1 MCVVKAQLK
10 LTLKLDEDDAD
21 DEKKCIPMKWNQ
33 FSTELHSYDIKPLI
47 QNPQAIWTVNS
58 LHEYTVPENYVIWKG
73 STRDIIHFQ
82 MMCSRFSFSLSLV
95 DFSPRSFQYI

>member
-1 MCVVKAQLK
+1 MCVCVVKAQLK

-47 QNPQAIWTVNS
+47 
-58 LHEYTVPENYVIWKG
+58 
-73 STRDIIHFQ
+73 
-82 MMCSRFSFSLSLV
+82 
-95 DFSPRSFQYI
+95 

>member
-1 MCVVKAQLK
+1 MCEPQLGSKTKILCVCVVKAQLK

-47 QNPQAIWTVNS
+47 
-58 LHEYTVPENYVIWKG
+58 
-73 STRDIIHFQ
+73 
-82 MMCSRFSFSLSLV
+82 
-95 DFSPRSFQYI
+95 